1 MVQDNN
7 DDDMNIHPDELEVPP
22 VPRTKERA
30 TKSAAAAK
38 RMSRRRDVCLCCDYC
53 RRFGIGLLVLGATF
67 TLHAAYLTKSGQ
79 VDISELVDVDV
90 ASLLPAPIA
99 AIIYQ
104 PPVAPP
110 PSTPPPSSPPPSPS
124 PRPPPPPS
132 PPSPPPPQSPPPPPS
147 PPIDP
152 SPSPPPRC
160 AAIDCG
166 WVPGGGCR
174 YAGADDGSL
183 GWECCCAFPPP
194 TPPPPAPWL
203 PPVRSPPPSP
213 PRALVADQLNLRFRN
228 GRASS
233 DLAEAGVVMHQ
244 FDGISESGA
253 QPWAPCDTR
262 GHGVQCHNGY
272 PGRMSCILSFKSM
285 QNRRDRKAVP
295 LISMAGGVV
304 VNPQI
309 RLKCAY
315 GDDGSTYRTND
326 GCYGQWCN
334 PRDPFRGSSAW
345 GKPCGFGGS
354 GQINAAWHGQ
364 DIGKMLEL
372 WNKHSQP
379 YRSPQWY
386 SGYNELVY
394 DSREWND
401 HLPTTVEAFFV
412 IKGGRFDPN
421 GLTVRSHRA
430 FLRKYQLSSDDVPL
444 LSFDPYN
451 WNAPFSAQLPNGA
464 AAAAQDWRPAC
475 PNWCHTWRCDGS
487 QWCRGNDNRPAP
499 CNAAQC

>member
-1 MVQDNN
+1 
-7 DDDMNIHPDELEVPP
+7 
-22 VPRTKERA
+22 
-30 TKSAAAAK
+30 
-38 RMSRRRDVCLCCDYC
+38 
-53 RRFGIGLLVLGATF
+53 
-67 TLHAAYLTKSGQ
+67 
-79 VDISELVDVDV
+79 
-90 ASLLPAPIA
+90 
-99 AIIYQ
+99 
-104 PPVAPP
+104 
-110 PSTPPPSSPPPSPS
+110 
-124 PRPPPPPS
+124 
-132 PPSPPPPQSPPPPPS
+132 
-147 PPIDP
+147 
-152 SPSPPPRC
+152 
-160 AAIDCG
+160 
-166 WVPGGGCR
+166 
-174 YAGADDGSL
+174 
-183 GWECCCAFPPP
+183 
-194 TPPPPAPWL
+194 
-203 PPVRSPPPSP
+203 
-213 PRALVADQLNLRFRN
+213 
-228 GRASS
+228 
-233 DLAEAGVVMHQ
+233 MHQ

-394 DSREWND
+394 DSFQNFGQTHQKFARAHSATCGPTLILG
-401 HLPTTVEAFFV
+401 HLLPALQQVAGQTSWGTTETRNFA
-412 IKGGRFDPN
+412 
-421 GLTVRSHRA
+421 
-430 FLRKYQLSSDDVPL
+430 LSSAQTYRHYRLYFPSSQIQQRGANCYVVVGEVQ
-444 LSFDPYN
+444 F
-451 WNAPFSAQLPNGA
+451 FSPNSPVKS
-464 AAAAQDWRPAC
+464 R
-475 PNWCHTWRCDGS
+475 
-487 QWCRGNDNRPAP
+487 
-499 CNAAQC
+499 